1 MSRGEEI
8 LRARDAAITEAL
20 KELRDGMVIG
30 LGSGTTIA
38 RLMEILKSHVRRNE
52 LRLSFIPSSLQAK
65 QLIVEGGFEMTSL
78 DEHPRP
84 DLVLDSFDQVDES
97 GNAIKGGGGALL
109 REKVLAQAAER
120 VIYIGDF
127 MKLKPRLDMP
137 IPVEVLEYAFPHV
150 KNVLNGWGMEIR
162 PRTGKGKMGPII
174 SDNGNLIA
182 DVEVKGWEDP
192 EELDERLRSI
202 AGILETGIFPR
213 LADLI
218 LIGYPSGDVKRMV
231 VERKKIFSKK

>member
-1 MSRGEEI
+1 MNRGEI
-8 LRARDAAITEAL
+8 LRARDAAIAEAL

-38 RLMEILKSHVRRNE
+38 RLMERLGNYVKRNE
-52 LRLSFIPSSLQAK
+52 LKLSFIPSSLQAK
-65 QLIVEGGFEMTSL
+65 QLIIEGGFKLTSL
-78 DEHPRP
+78 DEYPRP

-120 VIYIGDF
+120 VVYIGDF

-150 KNVLNGWGMEIR
+150 KSVLNGWGMGIR
-162 PRTGKGKMGPII
+162 LRLGKGKMGPIV

-182 DVEVKGWEDP
+182 DVEAGELENP

-218 LIGYPSGDVKRMV
+218 IIGHPHGEVKRIV
-231 VERKKIFSKK
+231 VERKKIF

>member
-1 MSRGEEI
+1 MNQGEEI
-8 LRARDAAITEAL
+8 LRARDAAIAEAL

-30 LGSGTTIA
+30 LGSGTTVA
-38 RLMEILKSHVRRNE
+38 RLMEKLKNYIEQNE

-65 QLIVEGGFEMTSL
+65 QLIIEDGFEMTSL
-78 DEHPRP
+78 DECPRP

-97 GNAIKGGGGALL
+97 GNAIKGGGAALF
-109 REKVLAQAAER
+109 REKVLAQAAEK
-120 VIYIGDF
+120 VVYIGDF
-127 MKLKPRLDMP
+127 MKLKPKLDIP

-150 KNVLNGWGMEIR
+150 KNVLNSWGMEIR
-162 PRTGKGKMGPII
+162 LRVGKRKIGPII

-182 DVEVKGWEDP
+182 DVEVKELEDP
-192 EELDERLRSI
+192 EKLDEKLRSV

-218 LIGYPSGDVKRMV
+218 IIGYPEGEVKRIIV
-231 VERKKIFSKK
+231 KRRKLV

>member
-1 MSRGEEI
+1 MNQGEEI
-8 LRARDAAITEAL
+8 LRARDAAIAEAL

-30 LGSGTTIA
+30 LGSGTTVA
-38 RLMEILKSHVRRNE
+38 RLMEKLKNYIKQNE

-65 QLIVEGGFEMTSL
+65 QLIIEDGLEMTSL
-78 DEHPRP
+78 DESPRP

-97 GNAIKGGGGALL
+97 GNAIKGGGAALF
-109 REKVLAQAAER
+109 REKVLAQAAEK
-120 VIYIGDF
+120 VVYIGDF
-127 MKLKPRLDMP
+127 MKLKPKLDMP

-150 KNVLNGWGMEIR
+150 KNVLNSWGMEIR
-162 PRTGKGKMGPII
+162 LRVGKRKIGPII

-182 DVEVKGWEDP
+182 DVEVKELEDP
-192 EELDERLRSI
+192 EKLDEKLRSV

-218 LIGYPSGDVKRMV
+218 IIGYPEGEVKRIIV
-231 VERKKIFSKK
+231 KRRKLV

>member
-1 MSRGEEI
+1 MNRGEEI
-8 LRARDAAITEAL
+8 LRARDAAIAEAL

-30 LGSGTTIA
+30 LGSGTTVA
-38 RLMEILKSHVRRNE
+38 RLMEKLKNYIKQNE

-65 QLIVEGGFEMTSL
+65 QLIIEDGFEMTSL
-78 DEHPRP
+78 DECSRP

-97 GNAIKGGGGALL
+97 GNAIKGGGAALF
-109 REKVLAQAAER
+109 REKVLAQAAEK

-127 MKLKPRLDMP
+127 TKLKPKLDMP

-150 KNVLNGWGMEIR
+150 KNVLNSWGMEIR
-162 PRTGKGKMGPII
+162 LRVGKRKIGPII

-182 DVEVKGWEDP
+182 DVEVKELEDL
-192 EELDERLRSI
+192 EKLDEKLRSV

-218 LIGYPSGDVKRMV
+218 IIGYPEGEVKRIIV
-231 VERKKIFSKK
+231 KRRKLV

>member
-1 MSRGEEI
+1 MNRGEEI
-8 LRARDAAITEAL
+8 LRARDAAIAEAL

-30 LGSGTTIA
+30 LGSGTTVA
-38 RLMEILKSHVRRNE
+38 RLMEKLKNYIKQNE

-65 QLIVEGGFEMTSL
+65 QLIIEDGFEMTSL
-78 DEHPRP
+78 DECPRP

-97 GNAIKGGGGALL
+97 GNAIKGGGAALL
-109 REKVLAQAAER
+109 REKVLAQAAEK
-120 VIYIGDF
+120 VVYIGDF
-127 MKLKPRLDMP
+127 MKLKPKLDMP

-150 KNVLNGWGMEIR
+150 KNVLNSWGMEIR
-162 PRTGKGKMGPII
+162 LRVGKRKIGPII

-182 DVEVKGWEDP
+182 DVEVKELEDP
-192 EELDERLRSI
+192 EKLDEKLRSV

-218 LIGYPSGDVKRMV
+218 IIGYPEGEVKRIIV
-231 VERKKIFSKK
+231 KRRKLV